1 MYALIAMSNALNI
14 SVGQLCGTQDVDDIR
29 SSTTIEQS
37 TTIADRLKKLRSRCG
52 ATQKEIATACGWQ
65 ESQYRAYELGR
76 IEPSSGSIIKLSVA
90 LKSSPNEILGWE
102 YDAE

>member
-1 MYALIAMSNALNI
+1 MMPEI
-14 SVGQLCGTQDVDDIR
+14 SV
-29 SSTTIEQS
+29 
-37 TTIADRLKKLRSRCG
+37 TIAERLKKLRKQLG

-76 IEPSSGSIIKLSVA
+76 IEPASGSLIKLSVA

-102 YDAE
+102 RETE